1 MSTTALA
8 AVLAKFAGLNVAGKA
23 VAGLAVAAGAIG
35 GVGGASAVADHVTG
49 TPEHVQAGVAQHV
62 DGSAA
67 AHAAKPTGAPTHD
80 ATGAPTHDATAE
92 AAGDSHVDGAGD
104 RDGVEGSDD
113 VELGAGATGAGPA
126 DLPDAA
132 ELGQHVAADARV
144 GGVDG
149 HKVSAEARAKVDVRG
164 PVDGLP
170 EVPEADAAAHAGGAV
185 TGTVTGGL
193 NGHK

>member
-35 GVGGASAVADHVTG
+35 GVGGVSAVADHVTG
-49 TPEHVQAGVAQHV
+49 TPEHTAATVAQHV
-62 DGSAA
+62 DADADGSAE
-67 AHAAKPTGAPTHD
+67 AHVAKPTGAPTAG
-80 ATGAPTHDATAE
+80 ATADATA
-92 AAGDSHVDGAGD
+92 DSHAAGAGD
-104 RDGVEGSDD
+104 RDGVEGADD
-113 VELGAGATGAGPA
+113 VELGAGVTGAGPA

-144 GGVDG
+144 GGVDDA
-149 HKVSAEARAKVDVRG
+149 KVAAEARAKTGVRG
-164 PVDGLP
+164 PVDALP
-170 EVPEADAAAHAGGAV
+170 EVPQAGATAHVAVGGGVAA
-185 TGTVTGGL
+185 GL